1 MYVSPEMLEVLD
13 RKVDEGWFSYKEFRE
28 LVGGEA
34 EALRLLLDM
43 YCEGL
48 LEYRSGDVF
57 LVSDAGRRLVEVWRS
72 LGKPDARPWI
82 DSRVYW
88 MLYYSVRAGGRLPS
102 QWASILAERGFLIE
116 GELSP
121 AGYAVVE
128 VFEKSPKRLVVTKAV
143 AAALLEVP
151 EGPAEKQYYS
161 TKWLDVMEA
170 MGLIVKSI
178 PRAAYIA
185 LTRPAR
191 MLRKAFQRVNLDA
204 PYTAL
209 VNEKIYRGLEAAEK
223 GEEVEPETEEALKA
237 IGYLTPARN
246 LTRPGRLVLEAWRI
260 LNKPFE
266 TTPTALSR
274 DELALMKTVRDYWEK
289 SKTNPEI
296 KPTRKLLSEKF
307 KPQNSRYYT
316 VGLLLYQLEALGLV
330 REEIDE
336 EGKQVVRFTK
346 LGEQVLDTFGLSE
359 TTALGSRTLI
369 EADSMRSPA
378 EDWIPKS
385 REEGLLGPRGP
396 TRRGIL
402 LAKASRTAERSILV
416 TSLEALILKR
426 LPENRTIP
434 RSYIVNSFKGSE
446 ADAQLALDKLETK
459 GLVAT
464 RPDGRIEL
472 TEPGR
477 LVKEAVM
484 GVPTGVATPVHP
496 HIIRLLRALSEE
508 KTDDVAKLVKKT
520 RLSLGALKDA
530 LILARACKYI
540 GRGASL
546 TAAGKALLEAVDLL
560 QRSKTAEE
568 L

>member
-28 LVGGEA
+28 LAGGEA

-48 LEYRSGDVF
+48 LEYRGGETF
-57 LVSDAGRRLVEVWRS
+57 LVSDAGRRLVEAWRS
-72 LGKPDARPWI
+72 LGRPSSRPWI

-88 MLYYSVRAGGRLPS
+88 MLYYSVRAGGRIPGSWEQL
-102 QWASILAERGFLIE
+102 LAERGFVAE

-121 AGYAVVE
+121 VGYEVVE
-128 VFEKSPKRLVVTKAV
+128 VFETSQKRLVVTKAI
-143 AAALLEVP
+143 AAVLLEAP
-151 EGPAEKQYYS
+151 EGPAEKQYYT
-161 TKWLDVMEA
+161 TKWLDVLEA
-170 MGLIVKSI
+170 MGLLVKSI
-178 PRAAYIA
+178 PRAAYLA

-191 MLRKAFQRVNLDA
+191 LLRKAFARINLDA

-209 VNEKIYRGLEAAEK
+209 VNEKIYRGLEALAR
-223 GEEVEPETEEALKA
+223 GETPDPETEEALRI
-237 IGYLTPARN
+237 IGYETPAGN
-246 LTRPGRLVLEAWRI
+246 LTRPGRQVLEAWRL

-274 DELALMKTVRDYWEK
+274 DELALMKTVREYWEK
-289 SKTNPEI
+289 SKANPEI

-307 KPQNSRYYT
+307 QPQESRYYT
-316 VGLLLYQLEALGLV
+316 VGLLLYQLEALGLAI
-330 REEIDE
+330 EEVDE
-336 EGKQVVRFTK
+336 KGKQVVKLTK
-346 LGEQVLDTFGLSE
+346 LGDQVLDVFGLSE
-359 TTALGSRTLI
+359 SSAIGSRTLI
-369 EADSMRSPA
+369 EADSMRSPS
-378 EDWIPKS
+378 EDWIPRS
-385 REEGLLGPRGP
+385 RDEGLLGPRGP
-396 TRRGIL
+396 TRRGQL

-426 LPENRTIP
+426 LPENRTVP
-434 RSYIVNSFKGSE
+434 RSTIVASFHGRE
-446 ADAQLALDKLETK
+446 EDARLALDKLETK

-464 RPDGRIEL
+464 RPDGRLEI
-472 TEPGR
+472 TDAGR

-520 RLSLGALKDA
+520 RLSLDALKDA
-530 LILARACKYI
+530 LILSRACKYI

-546 TAAGKALLEAVDLL
+546 TAAGRALLEAVELL
-560 QRSKTAEE
+560 QRSRRAEQ